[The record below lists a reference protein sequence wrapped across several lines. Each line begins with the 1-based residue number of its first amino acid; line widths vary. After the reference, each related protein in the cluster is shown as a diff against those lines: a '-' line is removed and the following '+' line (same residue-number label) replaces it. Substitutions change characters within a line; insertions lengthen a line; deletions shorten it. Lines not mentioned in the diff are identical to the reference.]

1 MINTSAL
8 LGPLHCKKISLV
20 YLKKLDKNISP
31 DIKNFIIKNAAF
43 MALRYNCMKNLAT
56 STAIGLNYITEFAG
70 TSCLLY
76 YHTKD
81 EAVLEYMKQY
91 LVDAFNIEQITWV
104 AERQIDA
111 FIEDIVTICDNVD

>member
-1 MINTSAL
+1 MVNVSAL

-31 DIKNFIIKNAAF
+31 DIKNYIIKNAAI
-43 MALRYNCMKNLAT
+43 MAIRYNCMKSLTT
-56 STAIGLNYITEFAG
+56 SASTGLDYITEFAG

-81 EAVLEYMKQY
+81 DSVLQYMKQY
-91 LVDAFNIEQITWV
+91 LVDAFNIEQITWMH
-104 AERQIDA
+104 EEQIDN
-111 FIEDIVTICDNVD
+111 FIEDVITICNSVD